1 MAGVSATDSATR
13 LHAWSRTPGR
23 DLILIVAMEQEEA
36 MRLATRMK
44 WHIPRLSGCITVLLR
59 AVGGLN
65 QRGAERARA
74 RLQSQ
79 AEDQAELAAANA
91 R

>member
-1 MAGVSATDSATR
+1 MTDSATR
-13 LHAWSRTPGR
+13 VHAWSRIPGR
-23 DLILIVAMEQEEA
+23 DLILNVAMEQEEA
-36 MRLATRMK
+36 TRLATRMK
-44 WHIPRLSGCITVLLR
+44 WHIPRLAGFITMVLP

-65 QRGAERARA
+65 QRGSELARA

-79 AEDQAELAAANA
+79 AEDQAELTAANT